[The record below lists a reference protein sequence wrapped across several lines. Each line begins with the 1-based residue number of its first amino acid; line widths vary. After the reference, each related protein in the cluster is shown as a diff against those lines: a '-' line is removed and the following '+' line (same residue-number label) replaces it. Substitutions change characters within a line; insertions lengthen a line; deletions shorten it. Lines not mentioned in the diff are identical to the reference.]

1 MKLILITQ
9 EMFVDIV
16 KTDMDPGV
24 TEGLVE
30 NTLVNG
36 QLTSTMKIAM
46 RGETSGFPGSRT
58 REAQTW
64 TPPPGDLPDPG
75 MEPMSPASSALAG
88 GFFTTALPEKPNYR
102 HAVRLLLN
110 PPATSPKPLP
120 LPHHTASTAIRFRT
134 EHQCSMATKPTQQ
147 PNTL

>member
-64 TPPPGDLPDPG
+64 TW
-75 MEPMSPASSALAG
+75 ASERPLEEIP
-88 GFFTTALPEKPNYR
+88 LRQKPQ
-102 HAVRLLLN
+102 
-110 PPATSPKPLP
+110 K
-120 LPHHTASTAIRFRT
+120 
-134 EHQCSMATKPTQQ
+134 
-147 PNTL
+147 